1 MKPSSK
7 AADATRHGWAHGV
20 ARSRTTLVEQV
31 RGDLMACLVD
41 GSFPMG
47 SKLPN
52 EQDLAKRFGVSRAT
66 VREAVGGLLEA
77 GYVARRHGS
86 GTYVIGTP
94 RQHTLDTNLSYLEMI
109 TAAGMTPGLT
119 VLSTHVRDPDADEAS
134 RLLIGEHDQIVWVER
149 VRTAD
154 GRPVVYSQDRF
165 PRSLLVPDD
174 GVRGTE
180 VAVPLDESLYRLLA
194 SVGAGVRGA
203 AATLL
208 PVLADAELAARLGVR
223 EGTPLLHIDQ
233 VDFDDSGRPVMVSS
247 EWHVP
252 DVLPLRVNRRAV
264 HTPGRR

>member
-1 MKPSSK
+1 MNSSSK
-7 AADATRHGWAHGV
+7 AEDATRTGWTPGG

-31 RGDLMACLVD
+31 RADLMACLVD
-41 GSFPMG
+41 GEYPMG

-109 TAAGMTPGLT
+109 SAAGMEPGLT
-119 VLSTHVRDPDADEAS
+119 VLSTHVRDPDPDEAR
-134 RLLIGEHDQIVWVER
+134 RLEIEEHDPIVWVER
-149 VRTAD
+149 IRTGD

-165 PRSLLVPDD
+165 PRRLIEPEPGS
-174 GVRGTE
+174 GV
-180 VAVPLDESLYRLLA
+180 AIPLGASLYRLLA
-194 SVGAGVRGA
+194 SAGARVRSA

-208 PVLADAELAARLGVR
+208 PVLADDELAERLGVPA
-223 EGTPLLHIDQ
+223 GTPLLHIDQ
-233 VDFDDSGRPVMVSS
+233 VDFDESGRPVMVSS

-252 DVLPLRVNRRAV
+252 DVLPLRLNRRAI
-264 HTPGRR
+264 HTQGRR